1 MRSGIALKTIRTEIA
16 IEAGFSTDSG
26 HLAYSAERL
35 NQMINRVERMM
46 ANMDEWPTRNNY
58 AEATVTADTQFHT
71 LPTSFDFTG
80 IDTAW
85 CQFGSE
91 WLEVKHGIT
100 QYDRSLYSATQRA
113 EPVRKWMV
121 RQTDNTE
128 FEVWPIPGTQ
138 QTMRFEG
145 SVKLGSM
152 AADGDVCIL
161 DADIIVMRVAAQ
173 ILGRDK
179 KDDAALLLDN
189 AQKLTQAILKR
200 QTMNKSGSFSLSA
213 GLNQRARLRPGIDY
227 IPPV

>member
-1 MRSGIALKTIRTEIA
+1 MRSGVALKTLRKEVA

-26 HLAYSAERL
+26 HLAYSTERL

-46 ANMDEWPTRNNY
+46 ANMDEWPTQNTY
-58 AEATVTADTQFHT
+58 GAVAVTADTQFHT
-71 LPTSFDFTG
+71 LPAGLNFTG

-113 EPVRKWMV
+113 EPVRKWMIS
-121 RQTDNTE
+121 QSDTTQ
-128 FEVWPIPGTQ
+128 FEVWPIPGANQ
-138 QTMRFEG
+138 NMRFEG
-145 SVKLGSM
+145 SATVGVM
-152 AADGDVCIL
+152 AADDDICVL

-189 AQKLTQAILKR
+189 AQKLTTAILKR
-200 QTMNKSGSFSLSA
+200 QTMNKSGSINLGA
-213 GLNQRARLRPGIDY
+213 GLSPSPRLRPGIDY
-227 IPPV
+227 IPPG

>member
-1 MRSGIALKTIRTEIA
+1 MRSGVALKTLRKEVA
-16 IEAGFSTDSG
+16 IEAGFSTESG
-26 HLAYSAERL
+26 HLAYSTERL

-46 ANMDEWPTRNNY
+46 SNMDEWPTQNNY
-58 AEATVTADTQFHT
+58 AAVTITADTQFHT
-71 LPTSFDFTG
+71 LPATFDFTG

-91 WLEVKHGIT
+91 WLEVTHGIT
-100 QYDRSLYSATQRA
+100 QYDRSLYSSTQRA
-113 EPVRKWMV
+113 EPVRKWMIN
-121 RQTDNTE
+121 QSDTTQ
-128 FEVWPIPGTQ
+128 FEVWPIPGTAQ
-138 QTMRFEG
+138 SMRFEG
-145 SVKLGSM
+145 SVKVGVM
-152 AADGDVCIL
+152 AADDDLCVL

-200 QTMNKSGSFSLSA
+200 QTMNKSGSINLGA
-213 GLNQRARLRPGIDY
+213 GLGQRQRLRPGIDY